1 MKAVTTTLCVLLAA
15 AAAMAQ
21 SDRGSI
27 TGTVTDPAA
36 AVVPGARIVARN
48 VDTGTSTEGTS
59 TATGNYTLTS
69 LTAGTYDVT
78 VEAAG
83 FKKLV
88 QSGVKVQVAQTE
100 RLDFTLQVGVATE
113 SVTVTGEAPALKTE
127 NAEQSMNVSGDKVNN
142 LPLNF
147 GGGGTSGGNIRN
159 WLSFIILAPGVSGTS
174 PTSPV
179 NGIPTGSYGN
189 FKVYLEGQDSTSVN
203 DANWTSG
210 MNAASVETI
219 NEFAVQ
225 SSNFSAE
232 FGQVAGG
239 FYNFTTKSGTNQL
252 HGSAYEYWANEA
264 LDASHPYSHILDRDR
279 KNDYGFTVGGPVWIP
294 KLYHGKNKTF
304 FFFSLERFG
313 NSLTTT
319 SSYSTVPTAAYRNGD
334 FSGALTGKT
343 LTDTT
348 SGMTFPENGIYDP
361 NSTQTVNGRVV
372 RTLFPNNT
380 IPKSQMDPVALKI
393 QAMIPAPI
401 NNQNL
406 LNWIPNLANGTDQ
419 QMPSFKIDHNL
430 SDMSRLS
437 FYYSYQST
445 TNPAYPDGL
454 PVPLTGARPKTV
466 EGWQYRLNFDRTISP
481 RLIVHVGAGFYRFL
495 NPDSSPAGVIDYDAA
510 GQLGLVGGVNNP
522 GGFPYISGLGVNNQG
537 GAGYSGPNGN
547 FGPNTVDHQ
556 FTNKLSW
563 VASATYVRGSHTYK
577 TGIELKQDVYS
588 DQNLQGSMGQYSFG
602 NGPTAVPFLQS
613 SSVGAGAIGAG
624 YASFLLGQVTYTNV
638 NAPRDT
644 QMRRMSWA
652 AYLQDNWKLTRKLTL
667 DYGLRW
673 DFTPMGHEQHWR
685 EAEIGI
691 NTPNPSAGGIPG
703 GYIFEGYGAGR
714 CNCEFSRSYPYAFGP
729 RLSVA
734 YQVNSKTV
742 FRAGWGLTYSGG
754 DSWGYMNGGTPVSG
768 LGINSVTNSTGY
780 GYAVSQ
786 FQNGIH
792 YNLSD
797 LYTATLNPGI
807 APQPGTLA
815 AAPAW
820 AAQFLDPDGG
830 RPARVNQWNISLQ
843 RQLTRDM
850 TLEAAYVGNR
860 GAWEESRSLA
870 ALNAI
875 SPARLQALGLDLTN
889 ATTRTLLTSQICS
902 TAAVN
907 AGFKLPYASFPCTAS
922 VAQSLRP
929 FPEYNDSL
937 AWWFA
942 PTGDSW
948 YDALQ
953 MKFTRRFS
961 RGLDI
966 SSSFSYQK
974 EQCLGAVGCAG
985 ANDSFNRAENKGLT
999 PSSTPF
1005 IWVTAFTYQVPKLT
1019 TNKLVRQLTGGWTW
1033 GGILRY
1039 ASGSLIS
1046 VASSR
1051 TNMNTYTFNTNTR
1064 FNRVPGQPLFLENP
1078 NCGCINPN
1086 SNQQILN
1093 PAAWADTP
1101 VGTWGQG
1108 AAYYNDYRW
1117 QHQASESMN
1126 LGRTF
1131 QFREKMSLHVR
1142 AEFFNV
1148 FNRVY
1153 LPSPSAS
1160 NPLATSTFN
1169 SAGVPT
1175 GGFGFITNS
1184 SGIGGQRNGQL
1195 VARFQF

>member
-1 MKAVTTTLCVLLAA
+1 MKAVSTTLCVFL
-15 AAAMAQ
+15 AAMAVMAQ
-21 SDRGSI
+21 TDRGSI

-48 VDTGTSTEGTS
+48 VDTGTVTEGAT

-69 LTAGTYDVT
+69 LTAGTYDVSA
-78 VEAAG
+78 EAAG

-88 QSGVKVQVAQTE
+88 QSAVKVQVAQTE
-100 RLDFTLQVGVATE
+100 RLDFSLQVGVATD
-113 SVTVTGEAPALKTE
+113 SVTVTGETPVLKTE

-159 WLSFIILAPGVSGTS
+159 WMSFIILAPGVSGTS

-189 FKVYLEGQDSTSVN
+189 FKVYLEGQDSTSIN
-203 DANWTSG
+203 DANWTSS

-225 SSNFSAE
+225 SSNFSPE

-264 LDASHPYSHILDRDR
+264 LDAAHPFSHVLDRDR
-279 KNDYGFTVGGPVWIP
+279 KNDYGFTIGGPVWIP
-294 KLYHGKNKTF
+294 KIYHGKNKTF

-313 NSLTTT
+313 NSLTST

-343 LTDTT
+343 LTDPT
-348 SGMTFPENGIYDP
+348 SGLTFPENGIYDP
-361 NSTQTVNGRVV
+361 SSTQTVNGRVI

-380 IPKSQMDPVALKI
+380 IPKSMMDPVALKI
-393 QAMIPAPI
+393 QAMIPAAI
-401 NNQNL
+401 NSQNL
-406 LNWIPNLANGTDQ
+406 LNWVPNLANGTQQ

-430 SDMSRLS
+430 SDLTRLS

-454 PVPLTGARPKTV
+454 PEPLTGARPKTV
-466 EGWQYRLNFDRTISP
+466 QGWQYRLNLDRTISP
-481 RLIVHVGAGFYRFL
+481 RLVVHVGGGFYRFL
-495 NPDSSPAGVIDYDAA
+495 NPDSSPAGVINYDAV

-522 GGFPYISGLGVNNQG
+522 AGFPYISGLGVNNQG

-547 FGPNTVDHQ
+547 LGPNTVDHQ
-556 FTNKLSW
+556 FNSKLSW

-577 TGIELKQDVYS
+577 TGIEMKQDVYS
-588 DQNLQGSMGQYSFG
+588 DQNLQGAMGQYSFG
-602 NGPTAVPFLQS
+602 NGPTAVPFLQNS
-613 SSVGAGAIGAG
+613 AVGAGSIGAG
-624 YASFLLGQVTYTNV
+624 YASFLLGDVTYTNV

-644 QMRRMSWA
+644 QMRRLSWSV
-652 AYLQDNWKLTRKLTL
+652 YLQDNWKLTRKLTL

-673 DFTPMGHEQHWR
+673 DYTPMGHEQHYR

-703 GYIFEGYGAGR
+703 GYIFEGYGTGR
-714 CNCEFSRSYPYAFGP
+714 CNCEFSRSYPFAFGP
-729 RLSVA
+729 RLAVA
-734 YQVNSKTV
+734 YQINAKTV

-786 FQNGIH
+786 FQSGIH
-792 YNLSD
+792 YNMSD

-815 AAPAW
+815 VAPAW

-843 RQLTRDM
+843 RQLNKDM

-875 SPARLQALGLDLTN
+875 SPARLQSLGLDLTN
-889 ATTRTLLTSQICS
+889 AATRTLLTSQICS

-907 AGFKLPYASFPCTAS
+907 AGYKLPYASFPCTAS

-948 YDALQ
+948 YDSLQ
-953 MKFTRRFS
+953 VKFTRRFS
-961 RGLDI
+961 HGLDI
-966 SSSFSYQK
+966 TSNFTYQK
-974 EQCLGAVGCAG
+974 EQCLGSVGCAG

-1005 IWVTAFTYQVPKLT
+1005 IWVTSFTYQTPKLT

-1051 TNMNTYTFNTNTR
+1051 TNLNTWTFNTNTR
-1064 FNRVPGQPLFLENP
+1064 FDRVAGQPLFLEDP
-1078 NCGCINPN
+1078 NCHCINPN
-1086 SNQQILN
+1086 SNQQIFN
-1093 PAAWADTP
+1093 PAAWVDTAT
-1101 VGTWGQG
+1101 GTWGSG
-1108 AAYYNDYRW
+1108 SAYYNDYRW

-1126 LGRTF
+1126 LGRSF
-1131 QFREKMSLHVR
+1131 QLREKMSLNVR

-1148 FNRVY
+1148 FNRLY
-1153 LPSPSAS
+1153 LPTPSAS
-1160 NPLATSTFN
+1160 NPVATSTFN

-1184 SGIGGQRNGQL
+1184 AGIGGQRNGQL